1 MIDEK
6 VQQFAMCYM
15 YLNITHSGGHACN
28 CIIDAKNTFSKIRIS
43 SLTTN
48 THCNCY
54 TN

>member
-28 CIIDAKNTFSKIRIS
+28 CIIDAKNKTFKFH
-43 SLTTN
+43 L
-48 THCNCY
+48 
-54 TN
+54 